1 MFIWT
6 WRNRAGSS
14 FLWFFFRVCV
24 CIIRI
29 VLGRDWDGTWLEM
42 YFVSRR
48 LVQFGFTLFAIFVV
62 SLFCFIHYTTR
73 SNDAYSA
80 VSEQTIRDTRNYDS
94 GRNVTLIIGR
104 PPHRIHL
111 DDNLRVDKIH
121 IAIRTTAK
129 FHHSKMDP
137 LILTWLQTATPNNVS
152 SFKGYMSRVPLTFFT
167 RSGGSS
173 KTYMW
178 GSINIYHLYRV

>member
-1 MFIWT
+1 
-6 WRNRAGSS
+6 
-14 FLWFFFRVCV
+14 
-24 CIIRI
+24 
-29 VLGRDWDGTWLEM
+29 M
-42 YFVSRR
+42 YFSRK
-48 LVQFGFTLFAIFVV
+48 LIKLGLTLFAIFVG
-62 SLFCFIHYTTR
+62 SLLCFVRYTTR

-94 GRNVTLIIGR
+94 GKNVTLIIGR

-137 LILTWLQTATPNNVS
+137 LLLTWLQTATPSNVS
-152 SFKGYMSRVPLTFFT
+152 SLEGCMSLVPPYFLS
-167 RSGGSS
+167 RSGGN
-173 KTYMW
+173 KEQE
-178 GSINIYHLYRV
+178 RVII